1 LANQHDRITA
11 AGGRLVGISVD
22 SPGQNAAMVQ
32 KLGLPF
38 PLLSDPGGER
48 AIKPYG
54 VWDQGRPIAR
64 PAVVIVGPDRAVHF
78 RYVGD
83 DFVDRLDEEEITA
96 TLQRLGLPAT
106 SQDPPK
112 PGRPAPGPRAIDLAV
127 LPAQLRG
134 GRFAVLALAGRVP
147 EAQAQAET
155 MIAVY
160 DRLIAALAAR
170 RRRS

>member
-1 LANQHDRITA
+1 
-11 AGGRLVGISVD
+11 
-22 SPGQNAAMVQ
+22 M
-32 KLGLPF
+32 
-38 PLLSDPGGER
+38 
-48 AIKPYG
+48 
-54 VWDQGRPIAR
+54 
-64 PAVVIVGPDRAVHF
+64 
-78 RYVGD
+78 
-83 DFVDRLDEEEITA
+83 
-96 TLQRLGLPAT
+96 
-106 SQDPPK
+106 
-112 PGRPAPGPRAIDLAV
+112 